1 MQERRLH
8 GQVVR
13 VASWAQS
20 ISQFDLSLKNTQS
33 ISAVAIFACQLLSD
47 VFIDPLPHG

>member
-1 MQERRLH
+1 MVRWFGL
-8 GQVVR
+8 QVGR
-13 VASWAQS
+13 ST

-33 ISAVAIFACQLLSD
+33 ISAVAIFACQFFSD